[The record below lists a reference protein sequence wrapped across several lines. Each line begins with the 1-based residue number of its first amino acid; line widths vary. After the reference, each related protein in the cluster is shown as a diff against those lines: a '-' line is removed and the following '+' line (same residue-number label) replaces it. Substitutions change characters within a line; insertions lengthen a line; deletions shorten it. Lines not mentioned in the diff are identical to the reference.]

1 MLVGWKRLKIQKFNE
16 DGTKLGDLIVIDGKP
31 HEGAT
36 VNAEISGLSRE
47 PVNVAG
53 SNVYYYTARGG
64 VGEVKVQL
72 GILDLPEDISDGLSG
87 FRVDDN
93 GISYAGED
101 TMPPLCAIEME
112 SKEDT
117 QDIALFGFYTG
128 TFSREKITLQTDDP
142 GKTYTPEAE
151 TWNYTPISSKADA
164 TSGEVM
170 QKFIGNAKTDADTIK
185 IFENQLFNPTGSD
198 NPDDPGK

>member
-36 VNAEISGLSRE
+36 VNAEISGLSRD
-47 PVNVAG
+47 PINVAG

-87 FRVDDN
+87 FRVDEN
-93 GISYAGED
+93 KISYVGED

-112 SKEDT
+112 SKEDN

-128 TFSREKITLQTDDP
+128 TFSREKISLQTDDP
-142 GKTYTPEAE
+142 GKAYTPEAE

-164 TSGEVM
+164 TNGEVM
-170 QKFIGNAKTDADTIK
+170 QKFIGNAKTSADTIK
-185 IFENQLFNPTGSD
+185 IFEDQLFNPAGSD